1 LIELRKSILED
12 ISEEKM
18 LTKFQEIDRMTGY
31 IIDHVNNIL
40 LYKFKGSQEVH
51 FIKIFNNDCILPR
64 CMKTSYK
71 GIHIEISDEMAGKS
85 IKHDSAGHEHS
96 SSNMNMD
103 MDMDMPMDMGGV
115 KIGGKDVHLISLT
128 DGSFVSHYFPY
139 ITSKTKLELAQNLID
154 YVPQFGGK
162 AYEAAKKE

>member
-1 LIELRKSILED
+1 
-12 ISEEKM
+12 
-18 LTKFQEIDRMTGY
+18 
-31 IIDHVNNIL
+31 
-40 LYKFKGSQEVH
+40 
-51 FIKIFNNDCILPR
+51 
-64 CMKTSYK
+64 MKTSYK
-71 GIHIEISDEMAGKS
+71 GVEIEISDEMAGKS
-85 IKHDSAGHEHS
+85 IKRHSAEHEHS
-96 SSNMNMD
+96 SSNMD
-103 MDMDMPMDMGGV
+103 MNMPMDMGGV

>member
-1 LIELRKSILED
+1 
-12 ISEEKM
+12 
-18 LTKFQEIDRMTGY
+18 
-31 IIDHVNNIL
+31 
-40 LYKFKGSQEVH
+40 
-51 FIKIFNNDCILPR
+51 
-64 CMKTSYK
+64 MKTSYK
-71 GIHIEISDEMAGKS
+71 GIDIEISDEMTGRS
-85 IKHDSAGHEHS
+85 IKRDSAENEHS
-96 SSNMNMD
+96 SSNKDMKMDMNMD

-139 ITSKTKLELAQNLID
+139 ITSKTKLELAQNLVD